1 MSLSSKFIDD
11 QEELDIDIINSGRVA
26 DPLRRLAPAVIL
38 NNMPLDVSFIR
49 VFISITAWQ
58 NLWNHSMTD
67 LKREVGGGIIGAKY
81 IDDQGLYVNIVA
93 SLGAIHALERRANVT
108 FTHDTWIEMND
119 CIDSDY
125 SDMCIIGWYH
135 THPGFGAFLS
145 EDDQFIHRNFFT
157 QPYQIA
163 IVIDPLQ
170 NKLKLFRFENGK
182 FYESDKL
189 FVYIDCES
197 SEQINLLAKLVYP
210 EEPTNKS
217 VKLIESSCRHN
228 QEVRK
233 CKKLAVCFDDFKHSK
248 LLSKLHRRLLSG
260 LVDHGA

>member
-11 QEELDIDIINSGRVA
+11 QEELDIDINNSGRVA
-26 DPLRRLAPAVIL
+26 DPLRSLAPAVIL
-38 NNMPLDVSFIR
+38 NRIPLDDSFLR

-58 NLWNHSMTD
+58 SLWNHSMTD
-67 LKREVGGGIIGAKY
+67 LKKEVGGGLVGAKY

-93 SLGAIHALERRANVT
+93 TLGAIHAVEKRANVT
-108 FTHDTWIEMND
+108 FTHDTWIEMNA

-125 SDMCIIGWYH
+125 PNMCIIGWYH
-135 THPGFGAFLS
+135 THPGFGTFLS
-145 EDDQFIHRNFFT
+145 EDDQFVHRNFFM

-170 NKLKLFRFENGK
+170 KKMKLFRFENGL

-189 FVYIDCES
+189 LVYIDCES

-228 QEVRK
+228 PEVRNR
-233 CKKLAVCFDDFKHSK
+233 KKLAVCFDEIMNI
-248 LLSKLHRRLLSG
+248 KLHSSSL
-260 LVDHGA
+260 